1 VRPAHGGRAAG
12 RNRPADVA
20 APTEPVGRTYQEHRR
35 HLTHLTHRKHLTHRE
50 HWEHLTH
57 REHREHRGYPVDAAS
72 QHPTNSPELARPAG
86 APRRHPAHP
95 ADPMAVAAQRPEPAL
110 RSPCPAAGSRRTC
123 RRGRRRRAR
132 WARRSARSGRS
143 GLGRMDSGRRRAG
156 RRGSPGW
163 PPTDRCRC
171 YRPACPAVPAQ
182 RADTS
187 LRQARSPPA
196 VRPAAGRV
204 PSARRPPR
212 PARRPRAVAGPD
224 RRWPRWS
231 PNPSIRKSH
240 VCPAEDLAREPVT
253 ARAGACDR
261 RGRLATVPTPDV
273 IPYQGWTH
281 GWTCSE
287 LDLSTQNGH
296 RLPSGMPGRPLGGGP
311 GGCCA

>member
-1 VRPAHGGRAAG
+1 MRPAHGGRAAS
-12 RNRPADVA
+12 RNRPARVVVPA
-20 APTEPVGRTYQEHRR
+20 EQAGRAYQEQQR
-35 HLTHLTHRKHLTHRE
+35 HGEHLAHRE
-50 HWEHLTH
+50 H
-57 REHREHRGYPVDAAS
+57 PVDAAS

-86 APRRHPAHP
+86 AARRHPVHP
-95 ADPMAVAAQRPEPAL
+95 AHPMAVAAQRPELAL
-110 RSPCPAAGSRRTC
+110 RSPCPAARSPRTC
-123 RRGRRRRAR
+123 RRGRRHRTR

-143 GLGRMDSGRRRAG
+143 GLGRTDSGRRRAG
-156 RRGSPGW
+156 RKGSPGCL
-163 PPTDRCRC
+163 PTDRCRC
-171 YRPACPAVPAQ
+171 YRPACPAAQAQ

-187 LRQARSPPA
+187 LRQPRSPPA
-196 VRPAAGRV
+196 VRSAAGQV
-204 PSARRPPR
+204 LSARRPPR
-212 PARRPRAVAGPD
+212 PARRPRTVAGPD

-253 ARAGACDR
+253 ARAGACGR

-296 RLPSGMPGRPLGGGP
+296 RLPSGMPGRPLGGQGRRVLRVTARMP
-311 GGCCA
+311 G